1 MLSFLRATNA
11 TSASSIHG
19 LISGVSYSKRTYFHH
34 AKAFSA
40 QSNNT
45 AAECG
50 MAIVRG

>member
-1 MLSFLRATNA
+1 MLSFFPRMNA
-11 TSASSIHG
+11 TSASSTPASM
-19 LISGVSYSKRTYFHH
+19 SGASYSKRTYFQH

-45 AAECG
+45 AAEYG